1 MKAITVFC
9 GSGLSN
15 DTHIVA
21 EAYNLGVYLAKQDIT
36 LIYGGAKI
44 GLMGKVAEGVL
55 DNNGNVIGVIPDFLT
70 TKEVVHEGL
79 TELIITE
86 TMHERK
92 IKMHELCSGL
102 IALSGGF
109 GTMEELFEA
118 LTWAQLGLHQKPIGL
133 LNSNGFYDD
142 LLKLIQ
148 TMITK
153 QLLQPSYEQL
163 LVADTG
169 IESLITK
176 MTAFEPHPVPEWMNK
191 HL

>member
-15 DTHIVA
+15 DSHIIS
-21 EAYNLGVYLAKQDIT
+21 EAYNLGLYLAKQEIT

-55 DNNGNVIGVIPDFLT
+55 DNNGRVIGVIPDFLT

-79 TELIITE
+79 TELIVTQ

-92 IKMHELCSGL
+92 NEMHNLCDGL
-102 IALSGGF
+102 IALPGGF

-133 LNSNGFYDD
+133 LNSNGFYED
-142 LLKLIQ
+142 LLQLVK
-148 TMITK
+148 TMISK
-153 QLLQPSYEQL
+153 ELLQSSYEQL
-163 LVADTG
+163 LVSDKH
-169 IESLITK
+169 IESLIDK
-176 MTAFEPHPVPEWMNK
+176 MKQFEPHPVPEWMNK